1 MQVDLQQL
9 TENALLNQNA
19 QPINSHTI
27 LLVLLHAQAE
37 LILAM
42 EDVLEAAQPDHSIS
56 EDGVMILAQLKPNT
70 SLIMLV

>member
-37 LILAM
+37 PILAM
-42 EDVLEAAQPDHSIS
+42 EDVLEAVQPDHSIS